1 MGETEEVMV
10 IGGLVEIVYTLG
22 ESEDNGREEYGD
34 KWEDA
39 ISLAYRDA
47 MVYALPSIPVED
59 HNRFSRALFTLRG
72 VAHRE
77 TGLDED
83 PES

>member
-1 MGETEEVMV
+1 MMTTEDF
-10 IGGLVEIVYTLG
+10 IEIVYTLG
-22 ESEDNGREEYGD
+22 ESEDNGRAEYGD

-39 ISLAYRDA
+39 VSLVYRDA
-47 MVYALPSIPVED
+47 IEHALPSIPVED
-59 HNRFSRALFTLRG
+59 HNRFSRALFTLRC

-83 PES
+83 PET